1 MNITIIR
8 IDTIKDPQNTGMSRH
23 DQDLTDMHELLQQM
37 KDMHQ
42 ELQAPDHLEFSFKS
56 VFNHAKTKLSNM
68 VHGKVS
74 EETVLTTF
82 FERKDDEER
91 KSFLTTLVSSAKQQ
105 LDLYRALK
113 NLITES
119 NEKKAGKKY
128 MLIDE
133 NSFKHNDTK
142 TTVLTAMMKE
152 AIENTDAKIIFKKL
166 ITYVD
171 LKDEILKTYNSVIEP
186 VKNELQATKDA
197 KKSSN
202 TPAQT
207 TNSD

>member
-1 MNITIIR
+1 
-8 IDTIKDPQNTGMSRH
+8 
-23 DQDLTDMHELLQQM
+23 MHELLQQM
-37 KDMHQ
+37 RDMHQ
-42 ELQAPDHLEFSFKS
+42 ELQAPDHLEYNFKS
-56 VFNHAKTKLSNM
+56 VFNHVKTTLSNKF
-68 VHGKVS
+68 HGKVS
-74 EETVLTTF
+74 EETVLTTY
-82 FERKDDEER
+82 FERKDDDAR
-91 KSFLTTLVSSAKQQ
+91 KTFLTTLASSAQQQ

-119 NEKKAGKKY
+119 NKKKAGDKF

-133 NSFKHNDTK
+133 NSFNHNKTK
-142 TTVLTAMMKE
+142 TTVLTEMMSE
-152 AIENTDAKIIFKKL
+152 IIALTDAKIIFKKL

-171 LKDEILKTYNSVIEP
+171 LKNEILKTYNSDIEL

-207 TNSD
+207 TNP

>member
-8 IDTIKDPQNTGMSRH
+8 IDTIKDHQNTGMSRH
-23 DQDLTDMHELLQQM
+23 DKDLTDMHELLQQM

-42 ELQAPDHLEFSFKS
+42 ELQVPDHLEWGFKS
-56 VFNHAKTKLSNM
+56 VLNHAKSTLSNM

-74 EETVLTTF
+74 EEIVLTTF

-91 KSFLTTLVSSAKQQ
+91 KSFLTTLASSAQQQ

-119 NEKKAGKKY
+119 NKKKAGEKY
-128 MLIDE
+128 MIIDE
-133 NSFKHNDTK
+133 NSFKHNNKK
-142 TTVLTAMMKE
+142 TTVLTAMMSE

-171 LKDEILKTYNSVIEP
+171 LKNEILTTYKSVIEP

-197 KKSSN
+197 KKSS
-202 TPAQT
+202 TA
-207 TNSD
+207 